1 MPDFS
6 RAQVSASGADLSA
19 YSTFLRKLT
28 VGQTVT
34 LPLEQ
39 GETPRKVMR
48 DLNAAASQSQM
59 RLARVGSDSGAV
71 RFRVVSPDKRE
82 VAISDDA
89 KQARVAK
96 ARATREAHRM
106 QRDQVPAAAVD
117 PGQDGT
123 VAGDAPAGEVGGS
136 AGPVPSDQQ
145 VQASAAVEQAPPQRT
160 RRPRRASAG

>member
-6 RAQVSASGADLSA
+6 RAQVSTSGADLSA

-34 LPLEQ
+34 LPLEE

-96 ARATREAHRM
+96 AKATREAHRAE
-106 QRDQVPAAAVD
+106 RDQMPAAD
-117 PGQDGT
+117 MNPGQDGAT
-123 VAGDAPAGEVGGS
+123 AAGGA
-136 AGPVPSDQQ
+136 
-145 VQASAAVEQAPPQRT
+145 VQEATPQRT
-160 RRPRRASAG
+160 RRPRRAAG